1 MINLKLTEKFFIVTI
16 FFSLIF
22 SFFFKSF
29 NRDELLSNLLV
40 VFNVLLFVFLLIPVV
55 IKNKNAKILVFSFLF
70 LRIFLLY
77 LDYYGKNIF
86 MVLHS
91 GGDSERFYEWALVIS
106 KNLSMMKEIS
116 YTKYTD
122 FLGILYWIIGDQRFF
137 SQFINVILGM
147 WSIFVFYK
155 ILDLF
160 KLKNTTKLFLLALYG
175 FYPQNIIF
183 SSILLREALI
193 QFFFI
198 YSMLFFIKWLQ
209 QNNRI
214 NIFKTLIFIALSSF
228 FHPGMILGLLV
239 YGFMFLFLDV
249 EKYRFNFTLKKMAF
263 LALFCS
269 FSLAIIMYNSSL
281 LTGKLAIL
289 AIQENSSL
297 LENYQSKS
305 GIEEGGATYLRNFE
319 VNSPIDLVI
328 FTPLRLVY
336 FIFSPMPYDVR
347 GLGDIG
353 AIILDSSFFYFL
365 TFIII
370 RNWKIMNSS
379 LFKIFPKVFFI
390 LFLMISIGFAIGTEN
405 SGTAMRHRAKLF
417 PTLIIAV
424 IFIESIKQNK
434 LSIWNDQK
442 NN

>member
-16 FFSLIF
+16 CFSLIF

-40 VFNVLLFVFLLIPVV
+40 VFNVLLFAFLLIPVV

-122 FLGILYWIIGDQRFF
+122 FLGVLYWIIGDQRFF

-160 KLKNTTKLFLLALYG
+160 KLKNNTKLFLLALYG

-198 YSMLFFIKWLQ
+198 YSMLFFIKWLK

-214 NIFKTLIFIALSSF
+214 NIFKTLLFIVLSSF

-249 EKYRFNFTLKKMAF
+249 KKHRFNFTIKKMAF
-263 LALFCS
+263 LVLFCS
-269 FSLAIIMYNSSL
+269 FSLALIIYNSSL

-297 LENYQSKS
+297 IENYQSKS
-305 GIEEGGATYLRNFE
+305 GIEEGGATYLRNFQ
-319 VNSPIDLVI
+319 VNSPLDLVL
-328 FTPLRLVY
+328 FMPLRLVY

-347 GLGDIG
+347 GFGDIA
-353 AIILDSSFFYFL
+353 AIILDSSFYYFL
-365 TFIII
+365 GFLILRSIKTIRKNIFIQY
-370 RNWKIMNSS
+370 
-379 LFKIFPKVFFI
+379 PKVLLI
-390 LFLMISIGFAIGTEN
+390 LFLIISLGFSMGTEN
-405 SGTAMRHRAKLF
+405 SGTAMRHRSKVF
-417 PTLIIAV
+417 PILLVAV

-434 LSIWNDQK
+434 TFVWNDEK
-442 NN
+442 ID